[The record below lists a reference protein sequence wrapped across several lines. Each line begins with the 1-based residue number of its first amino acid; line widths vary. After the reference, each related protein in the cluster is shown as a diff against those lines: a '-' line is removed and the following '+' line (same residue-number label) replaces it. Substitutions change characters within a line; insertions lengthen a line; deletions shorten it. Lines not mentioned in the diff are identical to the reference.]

1 MFCVFNNEKSEVIIM
16 SKILLVEDNPSIVKG
31 LKYSLEQKNYK
42 VVIAF
47 NYVDALEML
56 NDTFDL
62 AILDITLP
70 DGSGYDICKKIKEE
84 YEMPCLFLSAKDEEE
99 DIVKGLELG
108 AEDYITKPFGVRE
121 LLVRIEKI
129 LKREVK
135 RKIVVVENTKVD
147 LDKMQVFVDN
157 NLVKLTKVEYKI
169 ISLLFTN
176 LNRTITREKLIDV
189 IWDIDGNF
197 VNDNTLTV
205 NIKRIREKL
214 NSDVIKTVKGIGYM
228 VESNE
233 K

>member
-1 MFCVFNNEKSEVIIM
+1 M